1 MLGFHGTLPSSS
13 SGGARGKREVHVL
26 ICIPLPVNGGGVQG
40 KQKRWWGAGQVE
52 EEGDGG
58 RLALGKAHLGIK

>member
-1 MLGFHGTLPSSS
+1 M
-13 SGGARGKREVHVL
+13 HVL